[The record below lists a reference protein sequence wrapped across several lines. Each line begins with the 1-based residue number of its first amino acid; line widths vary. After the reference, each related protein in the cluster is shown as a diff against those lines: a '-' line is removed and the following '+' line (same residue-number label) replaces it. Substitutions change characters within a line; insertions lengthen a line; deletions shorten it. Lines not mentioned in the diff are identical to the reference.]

1 VVAVALAIEKVVDGV
16 VMEVVTSG
24 EVIDWTPVKVCAASV
39 RATEAEV
46 VGKVIVVAS
55 VPASVMELLAVKVL
69 PSAMVRVEPVA
80 GAVSATLFTLV
91 AEATPSVGVVSE
103 GEVARTIDPEPVVVL
118 PRTVTVPVTS
128 GKVAVLSEPVAA
140 EATVNLI
147 PVALPDGS
155 KRNSLVSS
163 VESSTDTLPVPLAL
177 RCMAMFASSPA
188 VWKWTPSAALLTIS
202 KWFTAAAVVS
212 KTNISLPFASA
223 MNPPSANLGA
233 VRVLF
238 VRVSDPARVATV
250 PEAEGPVSVTPSG
263 IVRVAEVAGWVIVT
277 LPTLLR
283 EPWTLSKVTFL
294 DAGVPPGSSVM
305 SIKSSVETDVAAVKP
320 ERAESAIF

>member
-1 VVAVALAIEKVVDGV
+1 
-16 VMEVVTSG
+16 
-24 EVIDWTPVKVCAASV
+24 
-39 RATEAEV
+39 
-46 VGKVIVVAS
+46 
-55 VPASVMELLAVKVL
+55 
-69 PSAMVRVEPVA
+69 
-80 GAVSATLFTLV
+80 
-91 AEATPSVGVVSE
+91 
-103 GEVARTIDPEPVVVL
+103 
-118 PRTVTVPVTS
+118 
-128 GKVAVLSEPVAA
+128 
-140 EATVNLI
+140 
-147 PVALPDGS
+147 
-155 KRNSLVSS
+155 
-163 VESSTDTLPVPLAL
+163 
-177 RCMAMFASSPA
+177 
-188 VWKWTPSAALLTIS
+188 
-202 KWFTAAAVVS
+202 
-212 KTNISLPFASA
+212 